1 MRGGDMGAPQQAHPT
16 QALLDLHMLEKVGG
30 LKSYGSWGKENFIKV

>member
-1 MRGGDMGAPQQAHPT
+1 MRGGDMGAQAQPDAR
-16 QALLDLHMLEKVGG
+16 ALLDLHMLEKVGG